1 MTKINYKSDFDFI
14 LRLKDCADPKK
25 TVPFPDGNFDA
36 RFWTSNKA
44 NAYTASYRDGVY
56 TNCFRTEDGGMHF
69 VFDDHRMGKGT
80 LHWEPHFE
88 LPNDIYPDNMQD
100 LYRKAALD
108 IELVDGDGDCPT
120 TAELEAIL
128 PYIKGEPFT
137 WEDFNPEQIAELQRP
152 ATEAANSVLKL
163 EKAVETAEKK
173 RIADEEVRQ
182 RAEQERISA
191 EETRESNESTRQN
204 NEQTRQEA
212 EANRQEAE
220 TERAT
225 KFATFEPIINEKQN
239 KLVNSADVTVGDNDR
254 LSVTDSAKRAVFVDM
269 WNNRC
274 KYGNDEHAFGGYL
287 PDEAPDADHPF
298 LLNKIWM
305 TYADA
310 VQTWMLSHNQLG
322 QSSNEGLFGGYGAEA
337 YEKYSK
343 CKTYFPIYCG
353 ASYSAPSLIRA
364 FKHNRIVETL
374 VFVVGYGIV
383 LGIHAEL
390 KGAFDGCWNLREI
403 MSEIR
408 DPAEFDNFTFRG
420 CRALTEIRISQLRYN
435 IWLSDSPLLSLAS
448 LQYMVTHATN
458 PSAITI
464 TVHPD
469 VFAKLTGDTTN
480 PAVAALT
487 PAELA
492 QWQQILTAATAKNI
506 SFTTP

>member
-25 TVPFPDGNFDA
+25 TVPFPDGDFDA

-44 NAYTASYRDGVY
+44 NAYIASCRDGVY

-137 WEDFNPEQIAELQRP
+137 WEDFTPEQIAELQRP

-191 EETRESNESTRQN
+191 EETRESNESARQN

-239 KLVNSADVTVGDNDR
+239 KLVNSADVTVGVDNK
-254 LSVTDSAKRAVFVDM
+254 LTVTDSAKRAVFIDRWNARCVDM
-269 WNNRC
+269 H
-274 KYGNDEHAFGGYL
+274 GNKCGGYN
-287 PDEAPDADHPF
+287 EATGYFELNGLTDITYAQAMEIMSSASYWCRAPIGSMPSMS
-298 LLNKIWM
+298 LLNIR
-305 TYADA
+305 TAFP
-310 VQTWMLSHNQLG
+310 
-322 QSSNEGLFGGYGAEA
+322 FGGYGNSLGAA
-337 YEKYSK
+337 ALNSTFKNCEKLEVVVVQSGNFTPLNGTFLGCKKLRKVVLNTEYS
-343 CKTYFPIYCG
+343 T
-353 ASYSAPSLIRA
+353 S
-364 FKHNRIVETL
+364 
-374 VFVVGYGIV
+374 
-383 LGIHAEL
+383 
-390 KGAFDGCWNLREI
+390 
-403 MSEIR
+403 
-408 DPAEFDNFTFRG
+408 FDNAAFYQ
-420 CRALTEIRISQLRYN
+420 CYALEELSVQSQILSN
-435 IWLSDSPLLSLAS
+435 INLSPCSRLSVAS
-448 LQYMVTHATN
+448 ASN
-458 PSAITI
+458 ITAKGKSGI
-464 TVHPD
+464 TVTVHAD
-469 VFAKLTGDTTN
+469 VFAKLTGDMTN
-480 PAVAALT
+480 EAAAALT
-487 PAELA
+487 DDEK
-492 QWQQILTAATAKNI
+492 AAWAAVLEAACAKNI
-506 SFTTP
+506 SFAAA